1 MCIYTDVWKSV
12 CYCNINVHVVDS
24 VDHEV
29 KKSGPPSHYTE
40 VLLALDCNR
49 VHVQVVRGH
58 FVKEII
64 MLAL

>member
-40 VLLALDCNR
+40 VLLALNDWTESMCKLL
-49 VHVQVVRGH
+49 GGTLW
-58 FVKEII
+58 KKS
-64 MLAL
+64 

>member
-29 KKSGPPSHYTE
+29 KKPGPPSHYTE

-49 VHVQVVRGH
+49 VHV
-58 FVKEII
+58 
-64 MLAL
+64 